1 MSLTFQPVTPVAA
14 LKAVA
19 ASPAITT
26 PATVPAVATAV
37 LRVGPPMRYMVTRV
51 VTAHTATA
59 DQKGD
64 QPRYTMGRYTHRM
77 HPKVNTSPAAPLMP
91 CLPPTRH
98 STSRYSAAKR

>member
-1 MSLTFQPVTPVAA
+1 
-14 LKAVA
+14 
-19 ASPAITT
+19 
-26 PATVPAVATAV
+26 
-37 LRVGPPMRYMVTRV
+37 MRYMVTRV

-98 STSRYSAAKR
+98 STSRYSAAKARIWNSRFASRKLPVGDESS